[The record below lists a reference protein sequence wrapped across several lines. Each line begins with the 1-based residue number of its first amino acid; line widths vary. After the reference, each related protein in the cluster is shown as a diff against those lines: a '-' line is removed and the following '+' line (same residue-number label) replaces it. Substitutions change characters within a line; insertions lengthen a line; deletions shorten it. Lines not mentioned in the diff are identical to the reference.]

1 VRKKRSPFLRILIL
15 AILIKDGSTH
25 GYALY
30 KRILYHTRMKWKPS
44 IGTIYR
50 TLNEMVKEGLILKH
64 IENRKRSYTVTP
76 KGLDYFIKN
85 SKAPLTKMAGVLA
98 TALEAYLKISSIN
111 PDMPSLLT
119 KDLKERLKNLKKV
132 LQKYDS

>member
-1 VRKKRSPFLRILIL
+1 MGKRRTPFLRVLIL
-15 AILIKDGSTH
+15 AILIKEGSLH
-25 GYALY
+25 GYSLY

-50 TLNEMVKEGLILKH
+50 TLNEMVKEEFIMKRA
-64 IENRKRSYTVTP
+64 ENRRRNYTITS
-76 KGLDYFIKN
+76 KGIDYFIKN

-111 PDMPSLLT
+111 PDMSGLLS

-132 LQKYDS
+132 LQKYDL